1 MAISQAQ
8 LENIIGNIRTVH
20 KDNILL
26 DKLTDPEI
34 FHLLAYE
41 MWKDGCDDWDMV
53 NDLTLGIYLPFN
65 TRELASNQLINVF
78 GYKNSNPVSELID
91 IIQKYLGGRVTD
103 CGGDMN
109 ERCYID
115 GCKKYAWCK
124 RNYDFA
130 DALDNLKNKLNK

>member
-1 MAISQAQ
+1 MAISQSQ
-8 LENIIGNIRTVH
+8 LENIIGNIRTAH

-41 MWKDGCDDWDMV
+41 MWKDGCDDWGMV

-78 GYKNSNPVSELID
+78 GYKNSNPVTELID
-91 IIQKYLGGRVTD
+91 IIQKYLGGHVTD
-103 CGGDMN
+103 CGGELN
-109 ERCYID
+109 EECTS
-115 GCKKYAWCK
+115 CKEYSNCK

-130 DALDNLKNKLNK
+130 DSLNNLKKKLNN